1 MRRKHFLKIYKM
13 LILIEFLSLK
23 NIFCWHDFYDLGTEI
38 ALSIA
43 VMKRDRLRDLLIVVF
58 TLLAVTLPSMSAGA
72 DVKGSFLYHLSDFTG
87 SIPYSWARV
96 SLDEERN
103 EIYVLYGNSLRIF
116 NEAGMEVYRFGDDLD
131 VGYITDMAIEPGG
144 DILLL
149 AYKESRG
156 EIILCNYRGV
166 PKATLWLSNL
176 PDDFSKFAPN
186 RMIYRQGNLYF
197 LSPSEMKIVVTDSQ
211 GVFKKGYDL
220 IPLLEREEKD
230 RGNMEVTGFSM
241 DKEGNILFTVSTLFR
256 ACILSREGKMDWF
269 GKPGSIP
276 GKFNI
281 VGGITRDSKGNYLVV
296 DKLKCAVMVFDK
308 NFNFITQFGY
318 RGLRPDN
325 LIVPNDIA
333 IDNRDRIYVTQAGK
347 RGISVFK
354 LIYN

>member
-1 MRRKHFLKIYKM
+1 MKMKNQPLRNLFLV
-13 LILIEFLSLK
+13 LFLTGFLFLS
-23 NIFCWHDFYDLGTEI
+23 H
-38 ALSIA
+38 LSYA
-43 VMKRDRLRDLLIVVF
+43 QG
-58 TLLAVTLPSMSAGA
+58 S
-72 DVKGSFLYHLSDFTG
+72 VKANFLYSLSDFTG

-103 EIYVLYGNSLRIF
+103 EVYVLYGNSLRIF

-131 VGYITDMAIEPGG
+131 LGFIADMAIEPSG

-149 AYKESRG
+149 AYKESKG
-156 EIILCNYRGV
+156 EIIHCNYRGV
-166 PKATLWLSNL
+166 PKSALWLSNL
-176 PDDFSKFAPN
+176 PDEFSKFAPN
-186 RMIYRQGNLYF
+186 RMIYRQGNFYF
-197 LSPSEMKIVVTDSQ
+197 LSPIEMKIVVTDSQ
-211 GVFKKGYDL
+211 GIFKKGYDL

-256 ACILSREGKMDWF
+256 ACILSPEGKIDWF

-318 RGLRPDN
+318 RGLKPDN

-347 RGISVFK
+347 RGISVFR
-354 LIYN
+354 LTYN

>member
-1 MRRKHFLKIYKM
+1 MKKSYLR
-13 LILIEFLSLK
+13 
-23 NIFCWHDFYDLGTEI
+23 NIIVVAI
-38 ALSIA
+38 AL
-43 VMKRDRLRDLLIVVF
+43 LII
-58 TLLAVTLPSMSAGA
+58 TLTSTSGRA
-72 DVKGSFLYHLSDFTG
+72 DVKGYFLYSLSDFTG

-96 SLDEERN
+96 SLDQERN
-103 EIYVLYGNSLRIF
+103 EVYVLYGNSLRIF

-131 VGYITDMAIEPGG
+131 VGMISDMAIEPSG

-149 AYKESRG
+149 AYKDSKG
-156 EIILCNYRGV
+156 DIIQCNYRGV
-166 PKATLWLSNL
+166 PKSTLWLSNL
-176 PDDFSKFAPN
+176 PDEFSKFAPN
-186 RMIYRQGNLYF
+186 RMIHRQGTLYF
-197 LSPSEMKIVVTDSQ
+197 LSPNEMKIVVTDSQ
-211 GVFKKGYDL
+211 GIFKKGYDL

-230 RGNMEVTGFSM
+230 RGNMEVTGFSI

-256 ACILSREGKMDWF
+256 ACILSADGKIDWF

-308 NFNFITQFGY
+308 TFNFITQFGY
-318 RGLRPDN
+318 RGLKPDN

-354 LIYN
+354 LNHN